1 MLRNYK
7 CPWLNL
13 NNTKVLNQYFKKI
26 IICQLLQVF
35 VTVNMTLHTY
45 NKRNSFFTAIEQNI
59 FLENNTVPNETADPI
74 LRLEKL
80 MISRFDGLGQQILK
94 LKDIIIKYLQIENT
108 CLRKRT
114 VGLKKNYFP

>member
-1 MLRNYK
+1 MLKFPLAVYLFNSKEVHLGILISINDALIFMLRNYK

-45 NKRNSFFTAIEQNI
+45 NKRNSFFTAIE
-59 FLENNTVPNETADPI
+59 NNTVPNETADPI

-80 MISRFDGLGQQILK
+80 MISRFDGLG
-94 LKDIIIKYLQIENT
+94 
-108 CLRKRT
+108 
-114 VGLKKNYFP
+114 